1 MRGDEAPELRFSYE
15 LRETS
20 RLLLGALKS
29 RIVAH
34 DLTLSQYFLLRQLW
48 EEEGISQ
55 TALSARLQT
64 TNPATVAT
72 VDSLAARGLLKRV
85 RSDVDRRVARIFL
98 TAKGRALRREV
109 LAYARELSNAAVA
122 GMSGRDVAKLRSLLA
137 VVRENLAALEGN
149 EAAEA
154 GR

>member
-1 MRGDEAPELRFSYE
+1 VRGDEAPELRFSYE